1 VRPVSRIYLMSK
13 HNHSRNQDNRRAP
26 IVSRDQTRSAANL
39 NSDIASTRKPEHP
52 GIGSLLPF
60 LHERIDLKLPSDFA
74 YLDGVLDYLNERLLK
89 FGIVNPGDSEVLV
102 ALDEAIVNA
111 IKHGNKCDPRKAV
124 HILAELSS
132 EGARFKVG
140 DEGLGFSRDMVP
152 DPTCPSR
159 LLEPTGRGLLLINEL
174 MDEVR
179 YNECGN
185 QLEMFKRATGELR
198 PIADREDT
206 VATDNGVE

>member
-1 VRPVSRIYLMSK
+1 MSK
-13 HNHSRNQDNRRAP
+13 RNHSRNHDSRRAP
-26 IVSRDQTRSAANL
+26 IVLKDQSPSAANL
-39 NSDIASTRKPEHP
+39 DSDIASTLKPEHP
-52 GIGSLLPF
+52 GVGSLLPF
-60 LHERIDLKLPSDFA
+60 LGERIDLKLPSDFA
-74 YLDGVLDYLNERLLK
+74 HLDGVLDYLNERMLK
-89 FGIVNPGDSEVLV
+89 LGIVNPGELEVLV

-132 EGARFKVG
+132 DGARFKVG
-140 DEGLGFSRDMVP
+140 DEGPGFARDMVP

-185 QLEMFKRATGELR
+185 QLEMFKKATGKRR
-198 PIADREDT
+198 PKADHRGT
-206 VATDNGVE
+206 VATDK

>member
-1 VRPVSRIYLMSK
+1 MSK
-13 HNHSRNQDNRRAP
+13 RNHSRNQDNRRAP
-26 IVSRDQTRSAANL
+26 IVSRDQTPSAANL
-39 NSDIASTRKPEHP
+39 DSDIASTFKPEHP
-52 GIGSLLPF
+52 GVSSPLPF
-60 LHERIDLKLPSDFA
+60 LQERIDLKLPSDFA
-74 YLDGVLDYLNERLLK
+74 YLDGVLDYLNERMIKL
-89 FGIVNPGDSEVLV
+89 GIVNPGDLEVLV

-179 YNECGN
+179 YNDCGN
-185 QLEMFKRATGELR
+185 QLEMFKRATGER
-198 PIADREDT
+198 QPKADRKGTD
-206 VATDNGVE
+206 ATDNGVE

>member
-1 VRPVSRIYLMSK
+1 MSK
-13 HNHSRNQDNRRAP
+13 RNNSRNQDDRRAP
-26 IVSRDQTRSAANL
+26 IVSKDQTPSATNL
-39 NSDIASTRKPEHP
+39 NSDIASTFKPEHP
-52 GIGSLLPF
+52 GVSSLLPF
-60 LHERIDLKLPSDFA
+60 LQERIDLKLPSDFA
-74 YLDGVLDYLNERLLK
+74 YLDGVLDYLNERMLRL
-89 FGIVNPGDSEVLV
+89 GIVNPGDLEVLV

-124 HILAELSS
+124 HILAELNSD
-132 EGARFKVG
+132 GARFKVG
-140 DEGLGFSRDMVP
+140 DEGSGFSRDMVP

-185 QLEMFKRATGELR
+185 QLEMFKRATRELR
-198 PIADREDT
+198 PKSDREDK
-206 VATDNGVE
+206 VATDNDVE

>member
-1 VRPVSRIYLMSK
+1 MSK
-13 HNHSRNQDNRRAP
+13 RNQSRTHDNRRAP
-26 IVSRDQTRSAANL
+26 IVPKAQSPSAANL
-39 NSDIASTRKPEHP
+39 DSDIASALKPEHP
-52 GIGSLLPF
+52 GVSSLLPF
-60 LHERIDLKLPSDFA
+60 LQERIDLKLPSDFA
-74 YLDGVLDYLNERLLK
+74 YLDGALDYLNERMLK
-89 FGIVNPGDSEVLV
+89 LGIVNPGDLEVLV

-124 HILAELSS
+124 HILAELNSD
-132 EGARFKVG
+132 GARFKVG
-140 DEGLGFSRDMVP
+140 DEGPGFSREMVP

-198 PIADREDT
+198 PKADSPDT
-206 VATDNGVE
+206 LASDQGVE

>member
-1 VRPVSRIYLMSK
+1 MSK
-13 HNHSRNQDNRRAP
+13 HNHSRNQDNQPAP
-26 IVSRDQTRSAANL
+26 IVSRDQTLSAAKL

-52 GIGSLLPF
+52 EVGSLLPF

-89 FGIVNPGDSEVLV
+89 FGIVNPGEVEVLV

-111 IKHGNKCDPRKAV
+111 IKHGNKCDPRKAI

-159 LLEPTGRGLLLINEL
+159 LLEPTGRGLLMINEL

-198 PIADREDT
+198 PVADREDT
-206 VATDNGVE
+206 DAADNGVE

>member
-1 VRPVSRIYLMSK
+1 MSK
-13 HNHSRNQDNRRAP
+13 RNHSRNQDNRRAP
-26 IVSRDQTRSAANL
+26 IVSRGQTPSAANL

-52 GIGSLLPF
+52 GVGSLLPF
-60 LHERIDLKLPSDFA
+60 LHERINLKLPSDFA

-89 FGIVNPGDSEVLV
+89 FGIVNPGDLEVLV

-140 DEGLGFSRDMVP
+140 DEGPGFSRDMVP

-198 PIADREDT
+198 PKADRRC
-206 VATDNGVE
+206 TDAKDNDVE